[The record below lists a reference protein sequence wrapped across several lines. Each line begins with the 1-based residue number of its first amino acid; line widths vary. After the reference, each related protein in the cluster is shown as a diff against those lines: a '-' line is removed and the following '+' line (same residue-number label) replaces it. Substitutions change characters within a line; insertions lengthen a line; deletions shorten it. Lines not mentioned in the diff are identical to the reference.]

1 MGPACLGHS
10 HVAHWPDQQG
20 PAPVPIRC
28 WLPADG
34 RTASLLSV
42 HKHVDDLCATAP
54 SLCIGGG
61 NAGDSAG

>member
-1 MGPACLGHS
+1 
-10 HVAHWPDQQG
+10 VAHWPDQQG

-34 RTASLLSV
+34 RTTSLLSV